1 MASKQPKGKRG
12 PALLSAWLKKNGKA
26 DTEFSD
32 IVGCSKQT
40 VGGIKKNTFPPGLS
54 LAFRIEAATNG
65 AVPASSWV
73 E

>member
-1 MASKQPKGKRG
+1 MAKKPKNKRG

-32 IVGCSKQT
+32 LVDCSKQT
-40 VGGIKKNTFPPGLS
+40 VGGIKKGTFPPGLS
-54 LAFRIEAATNG
+54 LAFRIEKATNC